1 MSHRSR
7 EEMII
12 IQPVPGKAVSTLLGI
27 VERASPNVKRSG
39 LGTFR
44 NDPNTLFA
52 EYHSGRDAIAALD
65 RISLWVDDKWP
76 VLWGPRPTVR
86 TNLGRVA
93 KPATTFGAG
102 QARTT
107 TCVLTR
113 PADGRAWGA
122 AGSWRE
128 HDVDLGVTVD

>member
-1 MSHRSR
+1 
-7 EEMII
+7 MIVI
-12 IQPVPGKAVSTLLGI
+12 KPVPEKAVSTLLGI

-44 NDPNTLFA
+44 NNPNSLFA

-76 VLWGPRPTVR
+76 VQWGPRPTVR

-93 KPATTFGAG
+93 KPATTFGTG
-102 QARTT
+102 LDHIIFS

-113 PADGRAWGA
+113 PAGGRAWGA
-122 AGSWRE
+122 AKSWHE
-128 HDVDLGVTVD
+128 HRVDLGVTVD